1 MAININTVYQTV
13 LTILN
18 KEQRGYITPDEFNK
32 IGTQVQLD
40 IFEQYFEDL
49 NQQLRVPQADV
60 DYSDRI
66 ENIDERISIFK
77 TFGDATYDSITTPNN
92 PFWNLPAVD
101 TYNNTIIYTG
111 VEPTNP
117 PFPSTILSF
126 YRLGS
131 VVYNIPRG
139 IPVEIQRLQRSDYY
153 EIQRS
158 RLTQATKLF
167 PTYLYEN
174 NKLYI
179 NPTDIST
186 NGEVTVDFVRK
197 PRNVVWG
204 FSIGGVGQYIYDS
217 TTSQNF
223 ELSEAEQT
231 SLIVKILLYAGV
243 VIKDPQLIQ
252 VAAAKE
258 QATEVNQKS

>member
-1 MAININTVYQTV
+1 MAINVNQVYSTV

-32 IGTQVQLD
+32 ISTQSQLE

-66 ENIDERISIFK
+66 ENIDERIAIFK
-77 TFGDATYDSITTPNN
+77 TFGNATYDNTTTPTN
-92 PFWNLPAVD
+92 PFWNLPAID
-101 TYNNTIIYTG
+101 SYGNTVLYSG

-117 PFPSTILSF
+117 PFPSTTVSF
-126 YRLGS
+126 YRLGTIT
-131 VVYNIPRG
+131 YNYLG
-139 IPVEIQRLQRSDYY
+139 IPTEIQRLQRSDYY
-153 EIQRS
+153 QIQKS
-158 RLTQATKLF
+158 PLTKATNSF
-167 PTYLYEN
+167 PNYLYEN

-179 NPTDIST
+179 SPSTIVSAGDI
-186 NGEVTVDFVRK
+186 TVDFVRK

-204 FSIGGVGQYIYDS
+204 YSLDQVGQYIYDPN
-217 TTSQNF
+217 TSQNF
-223 ELSEAEQT
+223 ELSESEQT
-231 SLIVKILLYAGV
+231 ALIIKILLYAGV

-252 VAAAKE
+252 VAAAEE
-258 QATEVNQKS
+258 QATEINQKS